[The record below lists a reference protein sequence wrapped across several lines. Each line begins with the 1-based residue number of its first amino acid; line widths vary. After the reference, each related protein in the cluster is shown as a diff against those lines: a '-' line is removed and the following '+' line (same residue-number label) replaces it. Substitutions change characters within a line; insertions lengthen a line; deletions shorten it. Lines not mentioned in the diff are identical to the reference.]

1 MQPDRETEK
10 ERVETARYLGL
21 GDWKKV
27 GVCPG
32 RNVEGRGQGGKRSTS
47 WNGVHLEGKEILGGK
62 DGAQGKGR
70 AGHLDES
77 IAGLGMPEGSL
88 EG

>member
-1 MQPDRETEK
+1 MQPDSETEK

-62 DGAQGKGR
+62 DGAQGR
-70 AGHLDES
+70 AGLDTWMKALLAWECQK
-77 IAGLGMPEGSL
+77 GP
-88 EG
+88 